1 MSELLTEHGEPTTFN
16 FTDYLADKATVP
28 DDTVDIYLDAKTAYE
43 IDRLKQEHDAWQRDP
58 SARTITEMTEIDERL
73 EELQERVKASAVTV
87 HLRALGGP
95 ERQVL
100 QERVR
105 KDYPLPKNA
114 TEDERESIDAQRYEA
129 TLNAWVG
136 AAIVKIVRPD
146 GATDHSKFDREAVA
160 DLRNVLHV
168 GEWSKLVSLL
178 NELSF
183 NESLMDRAVDAG
195 FPGGGTVEA

>member
-1 MSELLTEHGEPTTFN
+1 MTELLNEHGEPTTFD
-16 FTDYLADKATVP
+16 FSAYLADNATVP
-28 DDTVDIYLDAKTAYE
+28 DDSVVVYLDAKTAYE
-43 IDRLKQEHDAWQRDP
+43 IERLKQEHDEWQRDP
-58 SARTITEMTEIDERL
+58 GARSITEMAEVDERL
-73 EELQERVKASAVTV
+73 EELQEKVKASAVTF

-105 KDYPLPKNA
+105 KDYSLPKNA

-146 GATDHSKFDREAVA
+146 GAEDHSKFDRERVA
-160 DLRNVLHV
+160 DLRNVLHAS
-168 GEWSKLVSLL
+168 EWTKLVRLL

-183 NESLMDRAVDAG
+183 NESLIDRAVDAG